1 MSSLASLK
9 YTSVPMATLLSVI
22 TLVLTG
28 QPLTPLNVFMLVSF
42 VLRVST
48 AVLLDN
54 GLLETYDA
62 YVSLGRIEQFLQLEN
77 LSAMSRDHV
86 TDNPSNTEKN
96 LTKTMAEALSH
107 DQSEMEEGSVDELKV
122 RNKHDF
128 MRVQFDVSR
137 KYAK

>member
-1 MSSLASLK
+1 MFSCSSL
-9 YTSVPMATLLSVI
+9 LL
-22 TLVLTG
+22 
-28 QPLTPLNVFMLVSF
+28 LVSF

-48 AVLLDN
+48 AVLLAN

-122 RNKHDF
+122 RNKHMTLCVSSLTYQESTRNDDF
-128 MRVQFDVSR
+128 ILQDIDFTAVSGSLTSR
-137 KYAK
+137 DQ